1 MTANDR
7 CQGVTSTLSVI
18 RLVACST
25 TLLIMGISAMAWAG
39 HSAETRTDALPVLV
53 ELFTSEG
60 CSTCPPT
67 DAMLEQMDTQPLPG
81 AQLIVLSEHVD
92 YWDHDGWKDP
102 YSSSSATDR
111 QKEYVRALGLNT
123 VYTPQIIVDGTSE
136 LQRGD
141 PERAKQQFQ
150 KVLAAGKIPVRITSA
165 SVETRTPA
173 VVRGRI
179 EVDGNFEKNNADIF
193 VVLAL
198 DHAESQVLRG
208 ENGGKHLRHVAVVQ
222 ELKRIA
228 KLEKGKNVSRDFEL
242 KLKPGTDP
250 ANLRIVAFVQETGPG
265 RVLGVALRKL

>member
-1 MTANDR
+1 MMAGR
-7 CQGVTSTLSVI
+7 I
-18 RLVACST
+18 RT
-25 TLLIMGISAMAWAG
+25 PRRRR
-39 HSAETRTDALPVLV
+39 RT
-53 ELFTSEG
+53 
-60 CSTCPPT
+60 
-67 DAMLEQMDTQPLPG
+67 
-81 AQLIVLSEHVD
+81 
-92 YWDHDGWKDP
+92 
-102 YSSSSATDR
+102 
-111 QKEYVRALGLNT
+111 
-123 VYTPQIIVDGTSE
+123 GTSE

-141 PERAKQQFQ
+141 PERAKQLFQ